1 MIKMYGIENVAP
13 KAVSKFIPEIYRGRK
28 YITLQKGDVK
38 TIVSMARNVY
48 QAKNA
53 NFEPLVSTIDG
64 SPILKK
70 IIYIGFD
77 DDSYSSIKTDVA
89 VAQLESIVDNNAET
103 NEIWTN
109 LNQKVKVIEIKQSY
123 GRGNNKKDYP
133 VRAFEPLE

>member
-1 MIKMYGIENVAP
+1 MYGIENVAP
-13 KAVSKFIPEIYRGRK
+13 KAVSKFIPEIYRGKK

-103 NEIWTN
+103 NDIWTN